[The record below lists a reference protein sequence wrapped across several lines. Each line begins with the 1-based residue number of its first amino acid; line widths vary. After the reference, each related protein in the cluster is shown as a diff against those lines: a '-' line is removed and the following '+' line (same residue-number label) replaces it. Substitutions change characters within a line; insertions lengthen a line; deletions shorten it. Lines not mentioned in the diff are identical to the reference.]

1 MIAIPTLL
9 ILVQSQVR
17 FHFPVG
23 LSSLTI
29 VIDDESSDAEPD
41 VHQKLDAKN
50 LVPSESSHTLTSG
63 DDSTSGSGSDS
74 DGGKTSK
81 VTPKQVVKKIKK
93 PESSSE
99 ESSSSESDS
108 TSSSVNEKG
117 AKMSVSLAPVKHT
130 TDESEESSSEE
141 SSDSE
146 SDSASSMEDEEEAK
160 VGLSSASSGPI
171 IIPTLGSP
179 EKNYEG
185 QGK

>member
-1 MIAIPTLL
+1 MTLL

-23 LSSLTI
+23 LSILTI
-29 VIDDESSDAEPD
+29 LIIDDESSDAEPD
-41 VHQKLDAKN
+41 VHQKL
-50 LVPSESSHTLTSG
+50 LVPSESSRTLTSG
-63 DDSTSGSGSDS
+63 DDSTSGSDSDS

-81 VTPKQVVKKIKK
+81 VTAKQVVKKIIK

-108 TSSSVNEKG
+108 TSSSVDVKG
-117 AKMSVSLAPVKHT
+117 TKTSVSPAPVKHT
-130 TDESEESSSEE
+130 TDESEESSSE
-141 SSDSE
+141 E

-179 EKNYEG
+179 EKNCEG